1 MDRDPT
7 AGFAATYAEARD
19 KFAAAVRARGLALE
33 THTHPSQRGAQGES
47 LTIDVAVIGR
57 ADAPHVLLLTSGT
70 HGAEGFCG
78 SGCQVG
84 LLGDDAL
91 MAAVERSHARAVFLH
106 ALNPYGFSHLRRTNE
121 DNIDLNRNFRDFGTP
136 RAPNAAYAEVHGF
149 MVPQA
154 WPPGFAN
161 EARLAGYV
169 LLHGERAL
177 QQAVTAGQCEFRDGL
192 FYGGV
197 APAWSNTVLRDV
209 LRRHA
214 ALARRLG
221 WIDFHTGLGPWA
233 HGEKIYNG
241 RNVPADIARTKAW
254 WGDDVTSFHDGSSTS
269 AALTGVNHEVAYDEC
284 PAAQYAAIALEYGT
298 LPVMDVLKA
307 LRADQWLENH
317 PDASAA
323 EHRAIK
329 ALVRAA
335 FHDDRP
341 EWQRKVYAQ
350 AEVAVQAAFAGLEAP

>member
-1 MDRDPT
+1 MDRDP
-7 AGFAATYAEARD
+7 AAFFSATYAEARAR
-19 KFAAAVRARGLALE
+19 FVAAAEARGLAVE
-33 THTHPSQRGAQGES
+33 THTHPSRRGAQGEA
-47 LTIDVAVIGR
+47 LTIDVAVLGR
-57 ADAPHVLLLTSGT
+57 PDARNALLLTSGT

-84 LLGDDAL
+84 FLGDGAF
-91 MAAVERSHARAVFLH
+91 AATVAGTDTRVVFVH

-121 DNIDLNRNFRDFGTP
+121 DNIDLNRNFRDFRQP
-136 RAPNAAYAEVHGF
+136 LPPNAAYAEVHGF
-149 MVPQA
+149 IVPPT

-197 APAWSNTVLRDV
+197 APAWSNVVLRDV
-209 LRRHA
+209 LRRLA
-214 ALARRLG
+214 APARRLA

-241 RNVPADIARTKAW
+241 RDVPADIARTRAW
-254 WGDDVTSFHDGSSTS
+254 WGDDVTSFHDASSTS
-269 AALTGVNHEVAYDEC
+269 AVLTGVNNEAAYDEC
-284 PAAQYAAIALEYGT
+284 PAAAYAGIALEYGT
-298 LPVMDVLKA
+298 LPMMDVLKA
-307 LRADQWLENH
+307 LRADQWLDNH
-317 PDASAA
+317 PDAPPGT
-323 EHRAIK
+323 RDAIK

-335 FHDDRP
+335 FHDDGP
-341 EWQRKVYAQ
+341 AWQRKVYAQ
-350 AEVAVQAAFAGLEAP
+350 AQAAVQAALAGLEAL